1 MLLKVFY
8 EPEELITNLNK
19 TKIEFLK
26 SFKSKEKN
34 DAKLVSLIT
43 GNIQAK

>member
-8 EPEELITNLNK
+8 EPEDLITSLSK
-19 TKIEFLK
+19 IKIENLK
-26 SFKSKEKN
+26 SFKNKEKN
-34 DAKLVSLIT
+34 DAKLVSLVT